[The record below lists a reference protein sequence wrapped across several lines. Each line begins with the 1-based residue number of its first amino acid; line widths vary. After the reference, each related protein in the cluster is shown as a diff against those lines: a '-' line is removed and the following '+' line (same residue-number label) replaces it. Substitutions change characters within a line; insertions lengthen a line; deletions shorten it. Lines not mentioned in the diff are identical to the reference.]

1 MSVNTKEVSV
11 YGFLLS
17 FKNQPLNH
25 PKDKLEEFCK
35 FLDGKRS
42 DLIQKIEIFRPQDD
56 NERTY
61 WKRALMVSS
70 EN

>member
-42 DLIQKIEIFRPQDD
+42 DLI
-56 NERTY
+56 
-61 WKRALMVSS
+61 
-70 EN
+70 